1 MLSYHLV
8 MEPIRIEVPAA
19 AGPYDVVIGPRS
31 LDTLPALLDRLSL
44 GPRRFIVSSPRVW
57 RLHGDKISRAS
68 TEPEPI
74 LVADGERSKNL
85 QTVGDIYEALIRA
98 RADRSAVIIAL
109 GGGVIGDMVGFA
121 AATFLR
127 GVRLVHVPTT
137 LLAQVDSA
145 IGGKVGVNHAL
156 GKNLIGAFHA
166 PRLVVADPIA
176 LTTLPR
182 REFRAGLYEV
192 VKYGVIA
199 SAPLFDRVA
208 ASLKALFSHDGTAVA
223 DIVAASCRI
232 KADVVGADERESGL
246 RRILN
251 FGHTLGHA
259 LEAVTNYRRLRH
271 GEAIAYGM
279 LAAMA
284 LGELRGVTS
293 PDARAALQG
302 LITKMGPLPSITDLP
317 VDEVLAAAGRDKKI
331 TAGTLH
337 FVAATRIGETT
348 TLTDVTEDDLR
359 AALVVIGIGLG
370 RS

>member
-1 MLSYHLV
+1 

-19 AGPYDVVIGPRS
+19 AGPYEVVIGPRS
-31 LDTLPALLDRLSL
+31 LDSLPALLDRLAL

-57 RLHGDKISRAS
+57 RLHGDKVSRAS

-85 QTVGDIYEALIRA
+85 QTVGQIYEALIRA
-98 RADRSAVIIAL
+98 RADRSAVIIAV
-109 GGGVIGDMVGFA
+109 GGGVIGDMAGFA
-121 AATFLR
+121 AASFLR

-166 PRLVVADPIA
+166 PRLVVADPIV
-176 LTTLPR
+176 LPTLPR
-182 REFRAGLYEV
+182 RELRAGLYEV

-199 SAPLFDRVA
+199 SPTLFERVA
-208 ASLKALFSHDGTAVA
+208 GSLEGLFACDEAVVSEA
-223 DIVAASCRI
+223 VAASCRI
-232 KADVVGADERESGL
+232 KADVVGADERESGV

-259 LEAVTNYRRLRH
+259 LEAVTKYRRLRH
-271 GEAIAYGM
+271 GEAVAYGM

-284 LGELRGVTS
+284 LGERRGVTP
-293 PDARAALQG
+293 PDARGALQA
-302 LITKMGPLPSITDLP
+302 LITRMGPLPAISDLP
-317 VDEVLAAAGRDKKI
+317 ADEVLAAAGRDKKI

-359 AALVVIGIGLG
+359 AALAAIGVGA
-370 RS
+370 